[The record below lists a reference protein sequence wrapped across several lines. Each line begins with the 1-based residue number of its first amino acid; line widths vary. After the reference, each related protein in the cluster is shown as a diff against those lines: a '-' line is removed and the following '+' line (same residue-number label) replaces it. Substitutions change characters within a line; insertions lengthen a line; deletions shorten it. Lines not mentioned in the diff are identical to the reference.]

1 MIVYIVLYNNIN
13 PPVVNG
19 YVVLSTLFQL
29 SIVSAF
35 IYSIYETN
43 ESVSLTLGDI
53 PSIVIVLGVC
63 LFV

>member
-19 YVVLSTLFQL
+19 YVVLCTLFQL

-43 ESVSLTLGDI
+43 ESVSLTLGGI
-53 PSIVIVLGVC
+53 PSICIVLDVC